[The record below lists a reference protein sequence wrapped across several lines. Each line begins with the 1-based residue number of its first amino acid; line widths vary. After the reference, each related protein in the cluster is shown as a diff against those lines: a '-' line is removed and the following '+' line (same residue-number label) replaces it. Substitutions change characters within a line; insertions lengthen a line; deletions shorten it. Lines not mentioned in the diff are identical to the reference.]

1 MAGFR
6 IEYVHKAR
14 LPTEDDFSWSQFRQ
28 KPIRMTGR
36 FVRFF
41 DGKIK
46 KFLVSHVERVIRQ
59 VDIDDYFNG
68 ERPVLQL

>member
-1 MAGFR
+1 
-6 IEYVHKAR
+6 
-14 LPTEDDFSWSQFRQ
+14 
-28 KPIRMTGR
+28 MTGR